1 MGFTSIEWPSY
12 SPDLNI
18 IENIWS
24 LIQDKLYDMKA
35 DLHNP
40 DEVWEYTQEIWNG
53 LNSTFIKN
61 LYRSLPFRME
71 QVLKNN
77 GGPIDY

>member
-35 DLHNP
+35 NLHNP
-40 DEVWEYTQEIWNG
+40 DEVWEYT
-53 LNSTFIKN
+53 
-61 LYRSLPFRME
+61 
-71 QVLKNN
+71 
-77 GGPIDY
+77 